1 MLLAFLAGC
10 ATDPTATDTAA
21 PLEPTLTNVQAEVFG
36 PSCAFSGCHGDGKG
50 SANLSLKQGVAYA
63 NLVGIAAD
71 GDATQTRVIPGDA
84 EGSYLVMKLEDAS
97 GITGD
102 VMPSTPLDADRIQLV
117 RDWIDAGAQ
126 DN

>member
-1 MLLAFLAGC
+1 MLLVLLTAC
-10 ATDPTATDTAA
+10 ATDPTPTDTAV

-50 SANLSLKQGVAYA
+50 SAHLSLKQGVAYA